1 MGKARVTLADVA
13 ADAKVSRATVSLVL
27 RESPLVADSTR
38 ARVRAS
44 MDRLGYVYHRGAASL
59 RSRRSHTVGLLVTDV
74 SNPFFAELTVG
85 VEAALADAGIVV
97 LLGHNY
103 ESTAKQADLT
113 RVMQEYGADGL
124 LITPAHNTTAADL
137 SPLVTARV
145 PHLLVVRYVDGHP
158 APYVGADNVVGARA
172 ATEHLLEHGAR
183 RIAFLG
189 GPERSSARYDRQRGV
204 EEAVAARRRTLP
216 ASSSVPSPATR
227 QGGYDAAL
235 DMLRR
240 KDRPD
245 AIVCYSDV
253 VAFGVLIACE
263 ELGIRV
269 GEDVRVTGF
278 DDIAESAMQHPAL
291 TTVAIRPREL
301 GERAAQLLIKRIE
314 RPDGPPESHVSVPR
328 LVVRASCGCRPE
340 EHSEKETV

>member
-1 MGKARVTLADVA
+1 MGKTRVTLADVA

-27 RESPLVADSTR
+27 RESPLVAHSTR
-38 ARVRAS
+38 AKVRAS

-59 RSRRSHTVGLLVTDV
+59 RSRRSHTVGLLVTDM

-85 VEAALADAGIVV
+85 VEAALSEAGIVV

-103 ESTAKQADLT
+103 ESTAKQGDLI

-124 LITPAHNTTAADL
+124 LITPAHETQASDL
-137 SPLVTARV
+137 QPLVSARV

-158 APYVGADNVVGARA
+158 APYVGADNVMGARA
-172 ATEHLLEHGAR
+172 ATEHLLWHGAR
-183 RIAFLG
+183 RVAFLG
-189 GPERSSARYDRQRGV
+189 GPEHSSARRDRRRGV
-204 EEAVAARRRTLP
+204 EEALAARRRKL
-216 ASSSVPSPATR
+216 ADARSVPTPATR

-235 DMLRR
+235 AMLRG

-253 VAFGVLIACE
+253 VAFGVILACD

-269 GEDVRVTGF
+269 GEEVRVTGF
-278 DDIAESAMQHPAL
+278 DDIAESALQHPAL
-291 TTVAIRPREL
+291 TTVAIRPRLL
-301 GERAAQLLIKRIE
+301 GERAARLLIQRIE
-314 RPDGPPESHVSVPR
+314 RPDGPPVSDVSVPE
-328 LVVRASCGCRPE
+328 LVVRSSCGCHPDEHE
-340 EHSEKETV
+340 EEAR